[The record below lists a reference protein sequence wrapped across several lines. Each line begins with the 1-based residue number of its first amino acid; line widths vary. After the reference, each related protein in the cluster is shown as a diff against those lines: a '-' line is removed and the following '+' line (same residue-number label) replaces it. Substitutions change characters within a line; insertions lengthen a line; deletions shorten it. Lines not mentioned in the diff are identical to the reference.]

1 MTLRRP
7 FTLLD
12 PVSPRGTWNIILP
25 GMINMDVIQE
35 GGKTEH
41 DESDF
46 IIKNKLDLLFYLQ
59 INYNKIWYH
68 NVQHR

>member
-1 MTLRRP
+1 
-7 FTLLD
+7 
-12 PVSPRGTWNIILP
+12 
-25 GMINMDVIQE
+25 MDVIQE